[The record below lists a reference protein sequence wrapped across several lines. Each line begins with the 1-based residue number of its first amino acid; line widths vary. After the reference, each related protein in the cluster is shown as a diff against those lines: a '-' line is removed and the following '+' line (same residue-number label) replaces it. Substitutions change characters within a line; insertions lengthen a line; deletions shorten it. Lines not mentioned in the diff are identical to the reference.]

1 MSEEAEEV
9 KRLLAFKKKLEK
21 RVEKLESELKELKSI
36 LETINSVLLA
46 KGFKR
51 AEIVKAPTPT
61 LPEVAVPTKEE
72 EMVIQPPTRT
82 PEFKE
87 VVPLKTAAG
96 ELLATLYVGE
106 GFLKIVLA
114 EDKNFNVNTPPF
126 NQFLVERVLAK
137 MQQKDGELAKAGKLK
152 PEEIFSYNIVR
163 DGEIIREIHIKNFD
177 AERLRELK
185 SSVKWTLEKMYE
197 KMKSQG

>member
-9 KRLLAFKKKLEK
+9 KRLLAFKKRLER

-36 LETINSVLLA
+36 LETVNSILLA

-51 AEIVKAPTPT
+51 AEIAKAPTPT
-61 LPEVAVPTKEE
+61 PPAEVAPTKEE
-72 EMVIQPPTRT
+72 IIPPPALM

-87 VVPLKTAAG
+87 VIPLKTAAG
-96 ELLATLYVGE
+96 EALAKLYVGD

-137 MQQKDGELAKAGKLK
+137 MQQKDSELAKAGKLK
-152 PEEIFSYNIVR
+152 PEEIFSYNIIR
-163 DGEIIREIHIKNFD
+163 DGDIVREIHIKNFD

-197 KMKSQG
+197 KMKGQS

>member
-9 KRLLAFKKKLEK
+9 KRLLTFKKRLER

-36 LETINSVLLA
+36 LETVNSLLLA

-51 AEIVKAPTPT
+51 AEIVKAPAPTP
-61 LPEVAVPTKEE
+61 PAAAVPTKEE
-72 EMVIQPPTRT
+72 EALTQPPEQM

-87 VVPLKTAAG
+87 VISIKAASGEPLAR
-96 ELLATLYVGE
+96 LYVGE

-114 EDKNFNVNTPPF
+114 EDKKFNVNTPPF

-137 MQQKDGELAKAGKLK
+137 MQQKDSELAEAGKLK
-152 PEEIFSYNIVR
+152 PEEIFSYHIVR
-163 DGEIIREIHIKNFD
+163 DGDIIREIHIKNFD

-185 SSVKWTLEKMYE
+185 SSVKWTLQKMYE
-197 KMKSQG
+197 KMKS

>member
-9 KRLLAFKKKLEK
+9 KRLLAFKKRLEK

-36 LETINSVLLA
+36 LETVNSVILA

-51 AEIVKAPTPT
+51 AEIVKAPAPTP
-61 LPEVAVPTKEE
+61 PAEVLSIKEKMAV
-72 EMVIQPPTRT
+72 QPPPM

-87 VVPLKTAAG
+87 VIPLKTASG
-96 ELLATLYVGE
+96 ESLAKLYVGD

-152 PEEIFSYNIVR
+152 PEEIFSYNIIR
-163 DGEIIREIHIKNFD
+163 DGDIIREIHIRNFD
-177 AERLRELK
+177 AERLKELK

-197 KMKSQG
+197 KMKGQG